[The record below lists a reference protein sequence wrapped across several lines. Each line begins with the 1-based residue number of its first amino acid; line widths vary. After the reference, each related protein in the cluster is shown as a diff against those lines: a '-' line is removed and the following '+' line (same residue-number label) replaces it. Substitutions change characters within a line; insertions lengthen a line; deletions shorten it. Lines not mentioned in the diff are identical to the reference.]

1 MDFRMSPSLCIS
13 GVETAFENRGVDD
26 IFLEKSVPDLEF

>member
-13 GVETAFENRGVDD
+13 GVKTAFENRGIDD
-26 IFLEKSVPDLEF
+26 IFNL